1 MKDSADFHL
10 QYANRQGQD
19 VFAHEMP
26 QYTPEMLEL
35 LQRHGFFY
43 QNPGDCAGG
52 HMPSGDRSAAWAAA
66 NWKSVCRGTW
76 SDRSGRQTGYHGRIH
91 AAAPAFY
98 CGNTAAGWRT
108 VQATEQAIMQ
118 PGISNHFNQCLTYSY
133 DGTRSGLPY
142 YMTAPASWNVL
153 EALAGLQA
161 DLAAGILSLAPVG
174 DRELRLP
181 VFLPHAWFEIRRSA
195 EGTALTLLTIR
206 ALAPC
211 RFSVLKLA
219 GTWCADG
226 AVVHH
231 ADGVS
236 ILELEFDPGRQTL
249 TCRKM

>member
-1 MKDSADFHL
+1 MDFSIRIPGIVPAVICL
-10 QYANRQGQD
+10 PGTAR
-19 VFAHEMP
+19 
-26 QYTPEMLEL
+26 
-35 LQRHGFFY
+35 RHGL
-43 QNPGDCAGG
+43 
-52 HMPSGDRSAAWAAA
+52 
-66 NWKSVCRGTW
+66 
-76 SDRSGRQTGYHGRIH
+76 RQTGNLCVGEHGLTDQGGRRDTT
-91 AAAPAFY
+91 AGFMQYPLAYLAAPAFY

-181 VFLPHAWFEIRRSA
+181 VFLPPAWFEIRRSA
-195 EGTALTLLTIR
+195 EGTALTLLPIR

-211 RFSVLKLA
+211 RFSVLKLS